1 MSLYDENLDRNII
14 LPILNEYFL
23 IDKGAAAAAIAQ
35 SVSLATESQINI
47 ASDTFWQEQND
58 KSMKEYAEETGNSF
72 EFAGGFQGV
81 GASNVQSSET
91 TDPVS
96 PTSQSEQQDTG
107 YTPSGTQGASTGYEE
122 TAKQEGSGK
131 SFGGGGSGG
140 GGY

>member
-1 MSLYDENLDRNII
+1 M
-14 LPILNEYFL
+14 

-107 YTPSGTQGASTGYEE
+107 YTPSGGADKLTTTDATTKNKSTGYEE

-131 SFGGGGSGG
+131 SFGGGG
-140 GGY
+140 Y